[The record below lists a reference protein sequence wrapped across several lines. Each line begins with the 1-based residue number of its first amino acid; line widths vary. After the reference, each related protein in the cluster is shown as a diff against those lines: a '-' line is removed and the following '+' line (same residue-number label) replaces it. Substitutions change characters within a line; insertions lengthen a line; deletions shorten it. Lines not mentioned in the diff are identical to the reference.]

1 MLRTLKML
9 SGSRKSEEYI
19 EMALKAMGI
28 DVSSCDIED

>member
-1 MLRTLKML
+1 ML